1 MPLSVVFMGTP
12 DFAVPTLSALIA
24 GGHRIE
30 AVYTQPPRPAG
41 RGLAPVPS
49 PVEKAARQSGLVVET
64 PLDFKDEATRATL
77 AAYRPDVVVVVA
89 YGLLLPPAVLAMPP
103 LGCLNLHG
111 SLLPRWRGA
120 APIQRAIMAGDEMTG
135 IMVMRMEAGLDTGPV
150 ALTARC
156 PIAADTTAGDLHD
169 RLMIDGAHL
178 MAEALTHLERG
189 ALTFMPQSAEG
200 VVYARKIDKGEA
212 HIDWTKSADEVRR
225 HIHGL
230 SPFPGAWCELRL
242 GDTAER
248 LKILRCEMVEA
259 QGRPGCVLDDKMTIA
274 CGEGAIRPLLVQRA
288 GRKAM
293 DTEAVLRGLTIPP
306 GSEFS

>member
-12 DFAVPTLSALIA
+12 DFAVPTLAALIA

-49 PVEKAARQSGLVVET
+49 PVETAARQSGLAVET

-77 AAYRPDVVVVVA
+77 VAYRPDVVVVVA
-89 YGLLLPPAVLAMPP
+89 YGLLLPPAVLAIPP

-135 IMVMRMEAGLDTGPV
+135 VMVMRMEAGLDTGPV

-178 MAEALTHLERG
+178 MAEALMHLERG
-189 ALTFMPQSAEG
+189 VLTFMPQSAEG
-200 VVYARKIDKGEA
+200 VVYARKIDKSEA

-242 GDTAER
+242 GDARER
-248 LKILRCEMVEA
+248 LKLLRCHTVEG

-274 CGEGAIRPLLVQRA
+274 CGEGAVRPLLVQRA

-293 DTEAVLRGLTIPP
+293 DTEAVLRGLAIPP
-306 GSEFS
+306 GSEVG